1 MKYLNTI
8 FLLISFLSFS
18 QSNWTDEYH
27 YNSYDKKISDYTR
40 NCTPKATDVTELFD
54 EIEKHHGK
62 LGSKSFNRKD
72 KNDKVIKYI
81 INTYCVNKAFLI
93 EVTRE
98 KTIDSFY
105 VDVEKNFYKYKS
117 IALK

>member
-18 QSNWTDEYH
+18 QSSLADEYH
-27 YNSYDKKISDYTR
+27 YNSYDEIISNYIR
-40 NCTPKATDVTELFD
+40 NCKPSSTDVTEMFV
-54 EIEKHHGK
+54 EIQKYHGK

-72 KNDKVIKYI
+72 KNDKVIKYV

-105 VDVEKNFYKYKS
+105 ADVEKNFYKYKS